1 MVIDWEC
8 SYRGQSIC
16 SFDNFH
22 AFLFRLFYDSFFVWI
37 LNSKN
42 HLRICCCVESNVTP
56 APTIVDDDSFEK
68 ELCKAKEA
76 GEWFRLQAGEGDN
89 CRDVIQCTSSVRL
102 TLDWF
107 QQMISRCSHGWI
119 FRVCKP
125 SVAQLDSLSTSRSK
139 RATGKNRSR
148 IASSKR
154 RFVN

>member
-1 MVIDWEC
+1 MTGNVRIE
-8 SYRGQSIC
+8 GKAFALSIT
-16 SFDNFH
+16 FTP
-22 AFLFRLFYDSFFVWI
+22 SFFDYFMI
-37 LNSKN
+37 PFLSGYLNSKN